1 MQWYK
6 SSLGK
11 KFIMAVT
18 GLFMLLFVIAHMF
31 GNFTIFGGAEGINAY
46 AAHLRAIPPLL
57 WIFRA
62 VMLAAF
68 AVHIWMGFRLYLDNK
83 EARPVE
89 YAMKKNQRT
98 SFSART
104 MIWTG
109 VLLGIFVIYHLLHFT
124 LHVAISPEIA
134 AGVGANVDPLQR
146 PDVFKMVVLSFGS
159 FPVSLVYVAA
169 MIVLLLH
176 LAHGIQSF
184 FQSLGATNDNTLPVL
199 EKWGRGVAFVLMLG
213 FVLVP
218 ISIFFGVIKI

>member
-18 GLFMLLFVIAHMF
+18 GLIMVLFVIAHMF
-31 GNFTIFGGAEGINAY
+31 GNFTIFGGAEGINSY

-57 WIFRA
+57 WVFRA
-62 VMLAAF
+62 VMVAAF
-68 AVHIWMGFRLYLDNK
+68 LVHIWMGITLYMENRA
-83 EARPVE
+83 ARPVE
-89 YAMKKNQRT
+89 YAMKQNLRT

-104 MIWTG
+104 MLWTG
-109 VLLGIFVIYHLLHFT
+109 LVLGVFVLYHLQHLT

-134 AGVGANVDPLQR
+134 AGVGGNFDPLQR
-146 PDVFKMVVLSFGS
+146 PDVFKMVVLSFAEAGIA
-159 FPVSLVYVAA
+159 LIYVVA

-184 FQSLGATNDNTLPVL
+184 FQSLGTTNDSTLPVL
-199 EKWGRGVAFVLMLG
+199 EKLGRAVAFVLMIG

-218 ISIFFGVIKI
+218 ISIFFGVIKL